1 MNIFPN
7 TIISLTDFVEKI
19 ERNCLDGTFLFRG
32 QSQDYPLLPKIAR
45 INKFKNSLNMLE
57 AEQKMLKEFKR
68 KSIPMLDRTPQND
81 WDWLAQ
87 MQHHGLATRL
97 LDWTENPLAALWF
110 AVRKPPKNS
119 DPAVVWIFM
128 PKGND
133 FINSSTDISPFE
145 CNSTKVYQPDHIS
158 QRIVAQSGWFT
169 VHKYFKDEKVFI
181 PLDNN
186 KLYKKKRIKLTI
198 PTRLFSEL
206 RYRLNQCGIN
216 SATMFPDLDGLCQQI
231 QWTSAPMADEKP
243 SLDTAVRELT
253 SRLSELKNIRRRHI
267 RRGRIA
273 KITSKPYPLFKLKNN
288 KPTSNT

>member
-32 QSQDYPLLPKIAR
+32 QSQDKPLIPKIAR
-45 INKFKNSLNMLE
+45 IDKFKDSLNMLE
-57 AEQKMLKEFKR
+57 VEQKMLNEFKR

-87 MQHHGLATRL
+87 MQHFGLATRL

-128 PKGND
+128 PEGND
-133 FINSSTDISPFE
+133 FIKSSTDISPFE
-145 CNSTKVYQPDHIS
+145 CNRTKVYQPNHIT

-216 SATMFPDLDGLCQQI
+216 SATMFPDLDGLCQHI
-231 QWTSAPMADEKP
+231 EWTTSPLLDENP
-243 SLDTAVRELT
+243 SLDRETRKLTAEISKPPIL
-253 SRLSELKNIRRRHI
+253 RRRL
-267 RRGRIA
+267 RRRKALTRGMA
-273 KITSKPYPLFKLKNN
+273 GG
-288 KPTSNT
+288 